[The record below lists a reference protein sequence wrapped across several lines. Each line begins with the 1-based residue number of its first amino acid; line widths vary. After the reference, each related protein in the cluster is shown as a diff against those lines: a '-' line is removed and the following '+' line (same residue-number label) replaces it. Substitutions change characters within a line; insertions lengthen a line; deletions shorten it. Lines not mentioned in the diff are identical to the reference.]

1 MDFSDVFR
9 FFSEAAELTPERRVA
24 ELFCVAAAAVLL
36 GITLGVLLARRIR
49 KHRVEEAH
57 AHTPKEPDGHAEN

>member
-1 MDFSDVFR
+1 MDFSDVFH
-9 FFSEAAELTPERRVA
+9 FFSEAAELTPARRAA

-36 GITLGVLLARRIR
+36 SVALGVLLVRQIR
-49 KHRVEEAH
+49 KYKAEEHH